1 MKAFRKKRK
10 GNRYSD
16 EYRINR
22 SGYCQ
27 IEEEQECNARRVAK
41 AVGVSAQA
49 VSKWENGG
57 VPDTELLPKIADYFS
72 ISIDALF
79 GRNITDYSNLQN
91 ALARKIVETEGPRR
105 FEEAFEWCWII
116 ERALFG
122 KIIEDRSVKD
132 QGASLDENEQ
142 IYSCILTDEGF
153 TRMGVAN
160 RLPYFLIVPE
170 TKNKDAA
177 FFKGINYTELF
188 KDLSDQAFFDT
199 LVFLNKRQHGKAFTP
214 NLLIQSLHMDS
225 DKALSVIGTLR
236 KYGMI
241 HMTQIE
247 MDDATQE
254 VYTFVPTPSFTAVL
268 IFARELIDR
277 PNRFAYGMNIRTKP
291 YFE

>member
-1 MKAFRKKRK
+1 MINMESIGTVIAKLRK
-10 GNRYSD
+10 
-16 EYRINR
+16 NR
-22 SGYCQ
+22 SVTQ
-27 IEEEQECNARRVAK
+27 DELAK

-72 ISIDALF
+72 ISIDELF
-79 GRNITDYSNLQN
+79 GRSITDYSDLEN
-91 ALARKIVETEGPRR
+91 ALTRKIVETEDSRR
-105 FEEAFEWCWII
+105 FEEAFEWCWVI

-122 KIIEDRSVKD
+122 EVLEDGSVKE
-132 QGASLDENEQ
+132 QGASLGENEQ
-142 IYSCILTDEGF
+142 IYSCVLTDEGF

-177 FFKGINYTELF
+177 FFNGINYTELF
-188 KDLSDQAFFDT
+188 QDLSDPVFFNT

-214 NLLIQSLHMDS
+214 NLLIKNMNIDF
-225 DKALSVIGTLR
+225 DKALSVIKTLH

-241 HMTQIE
+241 RMTQIE
-247 MDDATQE
+247 MDDVIQE
-254 VYTFVPTPSFTAVL
+254 VYTFEPTPSFTAML
-268 IFARELIDR
+268 IFARELIDK
-277 PNRFAYGMNIRTKP
+277 PNCFCYNMNGRKKP